1 MSAETAARIHTIL
14 AERLSPQ
21 QLEILDDSALHAGH
35 AGARDGGGHYRVFIV
50 SEAFEGC
57 SRVLRQ
63 RMIYDA
69 LGGMMK
75 NDIHALAIRALS
87 ADEATKQAN

>member
-1 MSAETAARIHTIL
+1 VSVETVSRIREILVGQFDIHT
-14 AERLSPQ
+14 
-21 QLEILDDSALHAGH
+21 LEIHDDSALHAGH

-50 SEAFEGC
+50 SPAFQGC

-69 LGGMMK
+69 LGDMMK
-75 NDIHALAIRALS
+75 KDIHALAIRALS
-87 ADEATKQAN
+87 ADEATKQAH

>member
-1 MSAETAARIHTIL
+1 MSAETVARIRDIL
-14 AERLSPQ
+14 ARQFDAHALDIE
-21 QLEILDDSALHAGH
+21 DDSALHAGH

-50 SEAFEGC
+50 SPAFEGC

-69 LGGMMK
+69 LGDMMK
-75 NDIHALAIRALS
+75 QDIHALAIRALS
-87 ADEATKQAN
+87 AAEANKQGH

>member
-1 MSAETAARIHTIL
+1 VSVETVSRIREILVGQFDIHT
-14 AERLSPQ
+14 
-21 QLEILDDSALHAGH
+21 LEIHDDSALHAGH

-50 SEAFEGC
+50 SPAFQGC

-69 LGGMMK
+69 LGSMMK

-87 ADEATKQAN
+87 AAEATKQAN

>member
-50 SEAFEGC
+50 SEGVVGC
-57 SRVLRQ
+57 SRVRRR
-63 RMIYDA
+63 RMIYDG
-69 LGGMMK
+69 LGEMMK
-75 NDIHALAIRALS
+75 RDGHSLASRALAAT
-87 ADEATKQAN
+87 EAHAQAN